1 MIKRL
6 GLDKYSAL
14 YLWGFFIIVFGLMR
28 PDTFLSITSA
38 KTILIENVIVGV
50 LAIAF
55 LVPLATGTYDLSIG
69 TMMTMSLVVTNV
81 IAKNEWMPPF
91 VGLCVAVLAC
101 GFVGLISGYIVVR
114 LKVNSFIATLGM
126 SQIITAFV
134 YFSSEQTISGVL
146 GKSFQN
152 IGNHK
157 LFGLPLFCYYL
168 LVIAIV
174 VWFVLEHTPT
184 GRHMF
189 ATGGNPEAARLA
201 GVRTDRL
208 VWGSLVASGLLG
220 GFAGAVY
227 SWKVGT
233 YGPNVGPGYLFPA
246 IAAVFFGAS
255 QLRGRPNVWGAMIAL
270 FALATGVKG
279 LQLTFSGTS
288 RYIEPLFTGLSL
300 LAAVSLASR
309 NSVVKIPKRK
319 RTTGEAV
326 PPLPGV
332 DAGVI
337 DDPVVPTEIDAIV
350 GIDAVAD
357 TRTPT

>member
-14 YLWGFFIIVFGLMR
+14 YLWGFFILVFGVLR
-28 PDTFLSITSA
+28 PDTFLSVTSA
-38 KTILIENVIVGV
+38 KTILVENVLYGIMA
-50 LAIAF
+50 LAF
-55 LVPLATGTYDLSIG
+55 LVPLTTGTYDLSIG
-69 TMMTMSLVVTNV
+69 TMMTLSIVITNV
-81 IAKNEWMPPF
+81 VAKNDWMPPF
-91 VGLCVAVLAC
+91 AGLLLGLAACAFVGFLS
-101 GFVGLISGYIVVR
+101 GFVVVK

-146 GKSFQN
+146 GKSFQQL
-152 IGNHK
+152 GARK
-157 LFGLPLFCYYL
+157 VFGLPLFCYFL
-168 LVIAIV
+168 LIICVGL
-174 VWFVLEHTPT
+174 WFLLEHTPT

-201 GVRTDRL
+201 GVHTDRL
-208 VWGSLVASGLLG
+208 VWASLVASGLLG

-227 SWKVGT
+227 SFKVGT

-255 QLRGRPNVWGAMIAL
+255 QLRGRPNVWGTMIAL

-279 LQLTFSGTS
+279 LQLTFSGST
-288 RYIEPLFTGLSL
+288 RYIEPLFTGVSL

-309 NSVVKIPKRK
+309 NAVVKVPKRK
-319 RTTGEAV
+319 RSTGQAV

-332 DAGVI
+332 AEGVI
-337 DDPVVPTEIDAIV
+337 DEPVTPTEIDAIV
-350 GIDAVAD
+350 ADGAPAD
-357 TRTPT
+357 TTSTT